1 MRHYANLCEPS
12 FNLRFNLDRVLFK
25 APPWH
30 QVGSSQAA
38 GSGPLP
44 PSITFNRKSEKN
56 LNNLTWPVIDSVGE
70 ESARAEEET
79 MENFSFCSTLE
90 SCIARDFE
98 GVLAVHKMPT
108 LTLLGGQSWPWPPGC
123 IHTYRQRINSIFS
136 V

>member
-30 QVGSSQAA
+30 QVGSRQAA

-70 ESARAEEET
+70 ESAQPEEET
-79 MENFSFCSTLE
+79 MENFSFCSTFGKLY
-90 SCIARDFE
+90 CKR
-98 GVLAVHKMPT
+98 L
-108 LTLLGGQSWPWPPGC
+108 
-123 IHTYRQRINSIFS
+123 
-136 V
+136 

>member
-1 MRHYANLCEPS
+1 MRHYANLCGPS

-70 ESARAEEET
+70 ESAQAEEET
-79 MENFSFCSTLE
+79 MENFSFCSTFGKLY
-90 SCIARDFE
+90 CKR
-98 GVLAVHKMPT
+98 L
-108 LTLLGGQSWPWPPGC
+108 
-123 IHTYRQRINSIFS
+123 
-136 V
+136 